1 MCGYDL
7 RSQPKGGRRFSW
19 IDALLV
25 VAVLAVLVFWWRI
38 GTESSREAQQ
48 GEGVQAILPTSIPLM
63 EATSTPTPTPTPL
76 PTSTPAPITSETVL
90 LKHVVQPGETLG
102 SIALQYGVS
111 VDEIQ
116 QANNLT
122 SEFIRDG
129 DELTI
134 PVIRENT
141 VGLGTGSASNFTYT
155 VEQGDTIV
163 TIALKFGSTVEDI
176 QTANELAANDLIRPG
191 DQLAIPVRGVPAEV
205 MSATPAPAPT
215 PAPAGAPVATAV
227 IRVEPRL
234 ISPSEAATVPRTEP
248 VLLQWASV
256 DVLKPN
262 EWYVLQIMPRSPA
275 ARPFSTAWTKQ
286 TSYKLGAE
294 LAPAEGELAE
304 YDWLVS
310 VVRVNP
316 AADGRLALEAASPA
330 SETRRFVWK

>member
-1 MCGYDL
+1 
-7 RSQPKGGRRFSW
+7 
-19 IDALLV
+19 
-25 VAVLAVLVFWWRI
+25 
-38 GTESSREAQQ
+38 
-48 GEGVQAILPTSIPLM
+48 M
-63 EATSTPTPTPTPL
+63 E
-76 PTSTPAPITSETVL
+76 
-90 LKHVVQPGETLG
+90 H
-102 SIALQYGVS
+102 
-111 VDEIQ
+111 
-116 QANNLT
+116 
-122 SEFIRDG
+122 
-129 DELTI
+129 
-134 PVIRENT
+134 
-141 VGLGTGSASNFTYT
+141 
-155 VEQGDTIV
+155 GDTIIS
-163 TIALKFGSTVEDI
+163 IALKFGSTVEDI

-205 MSATPAPAPT
+205 MSATPAPAATPT
-215 PAPAGAPVATAV
+215 PQGRRRHCCGPF
-227 IRVEPRL
+227 EPRL

-262 EWYVLQIMPRSPA
+262 EWYVLQIMPRNPA

-286 TSYKLGAE
+286 TSHKLGAE